1 MQHEQTL
8 STPADAHAARLA
20 RIDATLSAARAILAP
35 FRRASA
41 LAGIRAIEVALGSL
55 RRRIEADEDVTTQI
69 RTIAQLVLNLEQTL
83 GGGR

>member
-1 MQHEQTL
+1 MQNEL
-8 STPADAHAARLA
+8 SNRTTEVLA
-20 RIDATLSAARAILAP
+20 RVDAALAASSILLRP

-69 RTIAQLVLNLEQTL
+69 RTIAGLVLKLERTL
-83 GGGR
+83 GGAA